1 MEKQENLMWKI
12 NLRNMIILRTGINPL
27 ELYLVIKRRDIDEK
41 NYEIARERLSTLAYN
56 FE

>member
-1 MEKQENLMWKI
+1 MEKENLLEKI

-41 NYEIARERLSTLAYN
+41 NYEIARERPPILLYT

>member
-1 MEKQENLMWKI
+1 MEKQENLVEKI

-27 ELYLVIKRRDIDEK
+27 EFYLVIKRRDIDEK
-41 NYEIARERLSTLAYN
+41 NYEMARERPSTLPYN